1 MPLPVDN
8 LTEESGMQTIRDA
21 ISESIHLCMKEGGR
35 DQKQCAAI
43 AYSIAR
49 EKTGQSLGEGKQQ

>member
-1 MPLPVDN
+1 MPLAVES
-8 LTEESGMQTIRDA
+8 LTKDSPIQDIRDA
-21 ISESIHLCMKEGGR
+21 ISESIEKCVKEGGR

-49 EKTGQSLGEGKQQ
+49 KKTGRSLDGKTT

>member
-8 LTEESGMQTIRDA
+8 LTKDNGLQSIRDA
-21 ISESIHLCMKEGGR
+21 ISGSIEACMKEGGR

-49 EKTGQSLGEGKQQ
+49 KQTGQSLGEGKQD

>member
-8 LTEESGMQTIRDA
+8 LTKESSLQSIRDA
-21 ISESIHLCMKEGGR
+21 ISGSIEACMKEEGR

-49 EKTGQSLGEGKQQ
+49 KNTGNPLREGNQQ

>member
-1 MPLPVDN
+1 MPLSAES
-8 LTEESGMQTIRDA
+8 LTKESGLKSTREA
-21 ISESIHLCMKEGGR
+21 FSASIEACLKEGGR

-49 EKTGQSLGEGKQQ
+49 KQTGQELRES

>member
-1 MPLPVDN
+1 MPLAVEN
-8 LTEESGMQTIRDA
+8 LRKDSSMDAVRTA
-21 ISESIHLCMKEGGR
+21 ISSSIHKCMQEGGR

-49 EKTGQSLGEGKQQ
+49 KKTGKSLEAK

>member
-8 LTEESGMQTIRDA
+8 LRKDSSMDAVRTA
-21 ISESIHLCMKEGGR
+21 ISGSIKKCMDEGGR
-35 DQKQCAAI
+35 DQAQCAAI

-49 EKTGQSLGEGKQQ
+49 KKTGKRLEARD

>member
-1 MPLPVDN
+1 MPLSVEN
-8 LTEESGMQTIRDA
+8 LNEESGMDA
-21 ISESIHLCMKEGGR
+21 IRQAISDSIAACMKEGGR

-49 EKTGQSLGEGKQQ
+49 DKTGKKLGGND